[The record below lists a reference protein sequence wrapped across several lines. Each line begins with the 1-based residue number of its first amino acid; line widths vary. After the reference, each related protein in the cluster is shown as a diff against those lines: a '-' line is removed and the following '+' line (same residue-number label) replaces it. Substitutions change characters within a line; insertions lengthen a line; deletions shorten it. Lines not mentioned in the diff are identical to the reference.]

1 MESKMKA
8 LSQLRKSLRSSRGEE
23 LPMKKVSVMAPTEEG
38 LKEGLE
44 KAEELL
50 PKVSKMMPKMKGC
63 EGCEEGCE
71 MCKASEESEEY
82 GESEESEESE
92 SSDEFESMSKEDL
105 IAMVKELKASKEY

>member
-8 LSQLRKSLRSSRGEE
+8 LSHLRKSLRSSRGEE

-44 KAEELL
+44 KAEEIL
-50 PKVSKMMPKMKGC
+50 PKISKMMPKMENC

-71 MCKASEESEEY
+71 MCKSSEKM
-82 GESEESEESE
+82 EESEESE
-92 SSDEFESMSKEDL
+92 SSDDFESMSKEDL